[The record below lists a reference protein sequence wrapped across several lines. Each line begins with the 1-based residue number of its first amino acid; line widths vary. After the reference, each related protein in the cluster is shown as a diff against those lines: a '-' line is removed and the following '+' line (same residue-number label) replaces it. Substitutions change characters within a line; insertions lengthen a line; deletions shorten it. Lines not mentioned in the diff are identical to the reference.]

1 MKFSVTAH
9 HNEYLPAGDATVDI
23 IVTVRAD
30 DDGSAAGPGPAGMG
44 PAGMGPAGMGLA
56 EVILLDCSGSMGAPQ
71 TKMRAAQLA
80 TIAAIDVLPDGV
92 AFAVVGGSH
101 VAEMIYPAGREP
113 AVADESTRADA
124 RKAVRRATPH
134 GGTAIGTWLRLA
146 RELVAQRPDAIG
158 HAVLL
163 TDGRNESEQATELSA
178 ALEACDGAFTVD
190 CRGIGSAEGS
200 HDWDGDELLRIAD
213 ALGANPVVPVEDTST
228 LAADFTRVLAHSMA
242 SRAGDVRLRVRHAEV
257 ARIRFV
263 KQVHP
268 VIADLTGRDTAA
280 EFPTGAWSPG
290 DKRDYHVALDVDPM
304 AAGQRRRIAWFS
316 AFSSPGDAGPDEA
329 GIDEAGITVE
339 WTDEFPLFTAV
350 HPTVAHYTSQ
360 QDLAEAIRRGLAAL
374 ESGDR
379 EEAARKFGIAAALA
393 HAAGTTAK
401 LDLLARVVHIDDA
414 AAGKVRIR
422 GDVNPRMLPPLTA
435 HGPQTSAWR
444 KPEAAAAGGTDE
456 IEAWRHHDT
465 TWTGRFCGRCGV
477 RYDRAG

>member
-23 IVTVRAD
+23 IVTVRAE
-30 DDGSAAGPGPAGMG
+30 DDGSDIAVPGTGT
-44 PAGMGPAGMGLA
+44 GLA

-101 VAEMIYPAGREP
+101 VAEMIYPLGREP
-113 AVADESTRADA
+113 AVADEGTRADA

-163 TDGRNESEQATELSA
+163 TDGRNESEPAGELSA

-228 LAADFTRVLAHSMA
+228 LTADFSRVLAHAMA
-242 SRAGDVRLRVRHAEV
+242 SRAGDVRLRIRHAEV

-263 KQVHP
+263 KQVYP

-290 DKRDYHVALDVDPM
+290 DQRDYHVALDVDPM

-316 AFSSPGDAGPDEA
+316 AFSSPGGTDP
-329 GIDEAGITVE
+329 DEAGITVE
-339 WTDEFPLFTAV
+339 WTDEFPLFSAV
-350 HPTVAHYTSQ
+350 HPTVAHYAGQ

-374 ESGDR
+374 EAGDR
-379 EEAARKFGIAAALA
+379 EEAGRQFGVAAALA
-393 HAAGTTAK
+393 HAAGDTAK
-401 LDLLARVVHIDDA
+401 LDLLTRVVDIDDA
-414 AAGKVRIR
+414 AAGKVRICA
-422 GDVNPRMLPPLTA
+422 DVNPRMLPPLTA
-435 HGPQTSAWR
+435 TGPQTSRWNSPGA
-444 KPEAAAAGGTDE
+444 AAAAGGTDK
-456 IEAWRHHDT
+456 IQPWRHHDT